1 MALPEYRL
9 SPTNR
14 NAREV
19 ARQMVPQ
26 MDMNPP
32 YQRDHVWTVGQ
43 RRELVRSWIMG
54 VPVGIV
60 IINLRDNPG
69 WKKTTGDV
77 YERED
82 AIVYGCVDGK
92 QRIETARWW
101 FENQLT
107 VPADWFDP
115 EHVEQT
121 IDFGGAQTGQ
131 KWVKYSW
138 LTLPMQRHQGHGFQ
152 LPMVEAQLPS
162 PESEAELFLLVN
174 GGGTAQEPGVMERAR
189 KLAGR

>member
-9 SPTNR
+9 SPTAR

-26 MDMNPP
+26 MDMDPP
-32 YQRDHVWTVGQ
+32 YQRDHVWTVDQ
-43 RRELVRSWIMG
+43 RRELIKSWIMG

-60 IINLRDNPG
+60 IINLRDHPG

-82 AIVYGCVDGK
+82 SKVYGCVDGK

-101 FENQLT
+101 FEDMLP
-107 VPADWFDP
+107 VPADWFEP
-115 EHVEQT
+115 EYVERT
-121 IDFGGAQTGQ
+121 RDFGSGQ
-131 KWVKYSW
+131 EFVTYHD
-138 LTLPMQRHQGHGFQ
+138 LTLPQQRHQGHSFQ
-152 LPMVEAQLPS
+152 LPVAEAQLPS
-162 PESEAELFLLVN
+162 PEAEAELFLLVN

>member
-14 NAREV
+14 NAREM
-19 ARQMVPQ
+19 ARFMVPQ
-26 MDMNPP
+26 MEMDPP
-32 YQRDHVWTVGQ
+32 YQRDHVWTVEQ
-43 RRELVRSWIMG
+43 RRELIKSWIMG

-69 WKKTTGDV
+69 WREATGDA
-77 YERED
+77 YDRED
-82 AIVYGCVDGK
+82 EKVYACVDGK

-101 FENQLT
+101 FGDMLT
-107 VPADWFDP
+107 VPAEWFKP
-115 EHVEQT
+115 EHIEQT

-138 LTLPMQRHQGHGFQ
+138 LSLPQQRHQGHAFQ
-152 LPMVEAQLPS
+152 LPMAEAQLPT
-162 PESEAELFLLVN
+162 PEAEAELFLLVN
-174 GGGTAQEPGVMERAR
+174 GGGVAQEPEVMERAR

>member
-1 MALPEYRL
+1 MALPQHRL
-9 SPTNR
+9 YPTNR

-26 MDMNPP
+26 MDMDPP
-32 YQRDHVWTVGQ
+32 YQRDHVWSVEQ
-43 RRELVRSWIMG
+43 RRELIKSWIMG
-54 VPVGIV
+54 IPVGIV

-69 WKKTTGDV
+69 WRKTTGDV
-77 YERED
+77 FETEGSK
-82 AIVYGCVDGK
+82 VYGCVDGK

-101 FENQLT
+101 FDNQLA
-107 VPADWFDP
+107 VPADWFES

-121 IDFGGAQTGQ
+121 IDFGTGR
-131 KWVKYSW
+131 KFTKYGW
-138 LTLPMQRHQGHGFQ
+138 LTLPQQRHQGHSFQ
-152 LPMVEAQLPS
+152 LPVAEAQLPS
-162 PESEAELFLLVN
+162 PEAEAELFLLVN